1 MSHPKWLLLL
11 TIVMMLAF
19 VAGCATSKSA
29 QTQPVEGYQ
38 ALDFAQPYQTQEQPS
53 TEGHASL
60 WPGEMGRNLVADHR
74 ASRIND
80 IITVKIV
87 EDASA
92 TGKANTKTSRD
103 STIGMGVSGMFGLE
117 QSLARQNPNMNLDTL
132 VGAKT
137 ANSFTG
143 DGETTRSTKIVATIS
158 CTIIETFA
166 NGNMR
171 VNGKRMIK
179 VNGEDQIITLTG
191 IVRPEDIDNE
201 NMIEST
207 RIVDARI
214 TYDGIGVIA
223 DKQKAGWFTRVLDN
237 VWPF

>member
-1 MSHPKWLLLL
+1 MSHPKWFLL
-11 TIVMMLAF
+11 TIVALAALL
-19 VAGCATSKSA
+19 AGCVTAKPA
-29 QTQPVEGYQ
+29 ATQPVQGYQ
-38 ALDFAQPYQTQEQPS
+38 ALDFAQPYQPQDQPAV
-53 TEGHASL
+53 EGQASL
-60 WPGEMGRNLVADHR
+60 WPGSMGRNLVADHR
-74 ASRIND
+74 AGRIND
-80 IITVKIV
+80 IITVSIV

-103 STIGMGVSGMFGLE
+103 STIGMGVSGMFGME
-117 QSLARQNPNMNLDTL
+117 QSLARSNPNMNLDTL

-143 DGETTRSTKIVATIS
+143 DGETTRSTKVVATIS
-158 CTIIETFA
+158 CTIVETFA

-179 VNGEDQIITLTG
+179 VNGEDQVITLTG

-201 NMIEST
+201 NTIEST

>member
-1 MSHPKWLLLL
+1 MSHPKWFLL
-11 TIVMMLAF
+11 TIVALAALL
-19 VAGCATSKSA
+19 AGCATTKPA
-29 QTQPVEGYQ
+29 ATQPVQGYQ
-38 ALDFAQPYQTQEQPS
+38 VLDFAQPYQPQDQPAV
-53 TEGHASL
+53 EGQASL
-60 WPGEMGRNLVADHR
+60 WPGSMGRNLAADHR
-74 ASRIND
+74 AGRIND
-80 IITVKIV
+80 IITVSIV

-103 STIGMGVSGMFGLE
+103 STIGMGVSGMFGME
-117 QSLARQNPNMNLDTL
+117 QSLARSNPNMNLDTL

-143 DGETTRSTKIVATIS
+143 DGETTRSTKVVATIS
-158 CTIIETFA
+158 CTIVETFA

-179 VNGEDQIITLTG
+179 VNGEDQVITLTG

-201 NMIEST
+201 NTIEST

-223 DKQKAGWFTRVLDN
+223 DKQKAGWLTRVLDN